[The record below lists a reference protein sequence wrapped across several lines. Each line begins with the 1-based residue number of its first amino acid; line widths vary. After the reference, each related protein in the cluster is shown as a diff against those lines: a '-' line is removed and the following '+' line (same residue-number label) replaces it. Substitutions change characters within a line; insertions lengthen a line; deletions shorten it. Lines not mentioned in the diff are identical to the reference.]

1 MDTFGWT
8 QRPAPM
14 FCPTGLLRAGGD
26 GATAVSVLDPD
37 TVSGPSVAVVS
48 VEPDLSIGEV
58 AAATGLSVRVLRHWE
73 TLGLVQA
80 KRHAS
85 GHRRYGRREL
95 VRLARAVALRRAGL
109 GLHDI
114 AAVLHDRPAAEDLLH
129 DHLREVQGEV
139 ERLTVLRDRLASA
152 LSDPDSADTKTTT
165 QVIRSMVLTDDYV
178 HGYQQR
184 EGLRLRDQAQTLADL
199 LHHDTVLPTG
209 GDVLE
214 LGCGVGAQTLEVL
227 ARNPDVRLTV
237 VDRSASSLTAARA
250 SLRGAGRHGVDLIEA
265 DLFGLPHDDGPLRA
279 GRFDVVLIC
288 FVLEHLDRPAK
299 ALQVARR
306 LLRPGGSLIVI
317 EGDHGSTTFHPDS
330 ADARAAIGC
339 QVALQRQVGG
349 DPDIG
354 RRLYPLLVEAGFI
367 DVEVTPRQVY
377 VDGGRPALAD
387 GFVRRTFTAM
397 VQGVRTPA
405 LAADLTDEQ
414 RFDQGIADLLR
425 TAEPDGT
432 FSYTFYKATAH
443 APLCPT
449 RPESGRG

>member
-1 MDTFGWT
+1 M
-8 QRPAPM
+8 
-14 FCPTGLLRAGGD
+14 
-26 GATAVSVLDPD
+26 AVM
-37 TVSGPSVAVVS
+37 S

-58 AAATGLSVRVLRHWE
+58 ATATGLSVRVLRHWE
-73 TLGLVQA
+73 TLGLVRAQ
-80 KRHAS
+80 RQAS
-85 GHRRYGRREL
+85 GHRRYWRPEL

-114 AAVLHDRPAAEDLLH
+114 AAVLRDRPAADELLR
-129 DHLREVQGEV
+129 DHLHEMQAEL

-152 LSDPDSADTKTTT
+152 LSDPGGADTETTT

-199 LHHDTVLPTG
+199 LHHDTVLPTDG
-209 GDVLE
+209 YVLE

-227 ARNPDVRLTV
+227 ARNPDVRLTAI
-237 VDRSASSLTAARA
+237 DRSPASLAAARA
-250 SLRGAGRHGVDLIEA
+250 ALRVAGRHGVELIRA
-265 DLFGLPHDDGPLRA
+265 DLFELPHDDGPLRA
-279 GRFDVVLIC
+279 GRFDVVLVC
-288 FVLEHLDRPAK
+288 FVLEHLDRPAE
-299 ALQVARR
+299 ALQVARQ
-306 LLRPGGSLIVI
+306 LLRPGGRLIVI

-330 ADARAAIGC
+330 QDARAAIGC

-354 RRLYPLLVEAGFI
+354 RRLYPLLVEAGLI

-377 VDGGRPALAD
+377 VDGSRPALAD

-397 VQGVRTPA
+397 VQGVRTSA
-405 LAADLTDEQ
+405 LAADLADGQ
-414 RFDQGIADLLR
+414 RFDRGIADLMR

-443 APLCPT
+443 AP
-449 RPESGRG
+449 